1 MTSMPNTEGRAGRY
15 PDLASR
21 TAVVTGAAKGIG
33 KSIACRLARECMNL
47 VAADKDCESLDDT
60 VRTIEELGAA
70 VVAVCADLTQPD
82 AVDAVFD
89 AALERFGAVDVLVNN
104 AADLQRRH
112 LLEEHRDLP
121 DLQLATNVR
130 SPYLCSQRAASAM
143 SANGGGSIVLVSSVG
158 ADRAHQHGL
167 PYDMTKGA
175 INSLARAMAVE
186 LGPLGIRV
194 NAVGPGVTRT
204 YRLPPEAGTHGPPE
218 QDGTETGG
226 GHITLHLVDTAQTQ
240 APAREGPVDLGGT
253 QCQVRPAGRSD
264 VLDLPDRPAERFRGL
279 PLRFGHSI
287 HGPGTIPNKNRNVKP
302 VIPPHPRC
310 AGLPCRAAPGA
321 RPRYLHPAYAGSPN
335 LHTLAARSPP
345 RQPAAI

>member
-1 MTSMPNTEGRAGRY
+1 MDPDPSARRHPGPAVTAMPNTEGRAGRY
-15 PDLASR
+15 PDLAGR

-33 KSIACRLARECMNL
+33 QSIACRLAREGMNL
-47 VAADKDCESLDDT
+47 VAADKDCASLDDT
-60 VRTIEELGAA
+60 VRTLEELGAA
-70 VVAVCADLTQPD
+70 VEAVCADLTVQD

-89 AALERFGAVDVLVNN
+89 VTLERFGAVDVLVNN

-112 LLEEHRDLP
+112 LLEEHRDLL

-175 INSLARAMAVE
+175 VNAMTRAMAVE

-204 YRLPPEAGTHGPPE
+204 YRWQPEDSTTGPPE
-218 QDGTETGG
+218 IVTQIPLKRPGTVDDIASAVAFLASCEASYITGQVLYVDGG
-226 GHITLHLVDTAQTQ
+226 ITAQ
-240 APAREGPVDLGGT
+240 L
-253 QCQVRPAGRSD
+253 
-264 VLDLPDRPAERFRGL
+264 
-279 PLRFGHSI
+279 
-287 HGPGTIPNKNRNVKP
+287 
-302 VIPPHPRC
+302 
-310 AGLPCRAAPGA
+310 
-321 RPRYLHPAYAGSPN
+321 
-335 LHTLAARSPP
+335 SPP
-345 RQPAAI
+345 GPLAL